1 MILSLCLRHYS
12 SPQLIFR
19 RFSEDTS
26 QASISNAAEFCFFLS
41 YFAKLLMCT
50 IMCNTIIVYRY
61 YYYYYDIVF
70 YVLHLQ
76 VCLYIIVSV
85 KHFVT
90 SLLIQYVLNSNS
102 TIQQLGRWPWRD
114 SLDLLMCHCKY
125 LSLVSVLPPVD
136 DRQLSNSLE
145 KHRPA
150 GSRALYCWNHARR
163 ICFLS
168 LSYVFNIFVV
178 HVTITQ
184 PFPLTLHSLNSTTSV
199 LQHTGGMYC

>member
-1 MILSLCLRHYS
+1 MTRQVQNGKGLYRRPFLARVSEGEISPSQSEGSKMILSLCLRHYS

-102 TIQQLGRWPWRD
+102 TIQQLGQWP
-114 SLDLLMCHCKY
+114 
-125 LSLVSVLPPVD
+125 
-136 DRQLSNSLE
+136 
-145 KHRPA
+145 
-150 GSRALYCWNHARR
+150 
-163 ICFLS
+163 
-168 LSYVFNIFVV
+168 
-178 HVTITQ
+178 
-184 PFPLTLHSLNSTTSV
+184 
-199 LQHTGGMYC
+199 